1 VTEVITEWIKDPSK
15 ITTAAILLL
24 LIAGFVTDTIVPGPR
39 YKEVKK
45 RLDAMQ
51 AASDALLEQ
60 YRKRE
65 EEERLWRLAKQ
76 RAEGST

>member
-1 VTEVITEWIKDPSK
+1 
-15 ITTAAILLL
+15 
-24 LIAGFVTDTIVPGPR
+24 
-39 YKEVKK
+39 
-45 RLDAMQ
+45 MQ